1 MSVINQNTDTQM
13 PTATADM
20 GERVD
25 TTTTTGAKKMK
36 RKVVKKVDP
45 VTELLQSDTKEL
57 LDKMNDEPEWATL
70 LIEKLPVIQNA
81 VKQYKAAKKEAEK
94 AAKEVVAT
102 EKQAVER
109 GKLFETIAKLRQAAP
124 ELFKDEGN
132 GYDDLTNED
141 LKGFIKTTKMVIKDR
156 AEKVKADK
164 KAEQEA
170 KKAER
175 EAKKA
180 EREAKKVEREAK
192 KAEREAKKAERD
204 AVKRDKL
211 IAQLSKFVENL
222 DFVPDYDEESTELKD
237 LEAIHKRC
245 KLLTQV
251 KQFAE
256 KVSQIPEYDEEDIA
270 DDALEAMHARA
281 KVISQLNKIRDEA
294 LNYDCGQ
301 TVDELKE
308 MVAQAKADASK

>member
-1 MSVINQNTDTQM
+1 MSVISHNTDNQM
-13 PTATADM
+13 PTATAEM
-20 GERVD
+20 GERAD
-25 TTTTTGAKKMK
+25 TTTTTGAKKVK
-36 RKVVKKVDP
+36 RRVVKKVDP
-45 VTELLQSDTKEL
+45 VAEFLQSDTDEL
-57 LDKMNDEPEWATL
+57 LGRMNDEPEWAAL
-70 LIEKLPVIQNA
+70 LIEKLPVIQNV

-102 EKQAVER
+102 EKQTVER
-109 GKLFETIAKLRQAAP
+109 AKLFETIAKLRAAAP
-124 ELFKDEGN
+124 ELFKDESN
-132 GYDDLTNED
+132 GYDHLTNED

-164 KAEQEA
+164 KAEQEKKKGEREAKKTEREA

-180 EREAKKVEREAK
+180 EREAKK
-192 KAEREAKKAERD
+192 AEREAA
-204 AVKRDKL
+204 KREKI
-211 IAQLSKFVENL
+211 IAQLSKFVERL
-222 DFVPDYDEESTELKD
+222 DFVPDYDEVTTELND

-256 KVSQIPEYDEEDIA
+256 KVSEVPDYDEEDIG
-270 DDALEAMHARA
+270 DDELEAMHARA
-281 KVISQLNKIRDEA
+281 KVISQLNKIGDEA
-294 LNYDCGQ
+294 LNYDCEQ

-308 MVAQAKADASK
+308 MLAQAKANTFK